1 MEELCTKG
9 LITQAHTKTRVK
21 VEHPLHVDGSQ
32 LSIPLDLA
40 RDTDARM
47 ETDGISERKKN
58 SLQVKSQ
65 NKKTLF
71 YIYTK
76 SRGTLNW
83 LAGTRLALLPS
94 P

>member
-1 MEELCTKG
+1 MEGLCTKG

-47 ETDGISERKKN
+47 ETDGISERIKN
-58 SLQVKSQ
+58 SLPVKRA
-65 NKKTLF
+65 KTRKRYF
-71 YIYTK
+71 TYIQ
-76 SRGTLNW
+76 RVEVL
-83 LAGTRLALLPS
+83 
-94 P
+94 